1 MPRNVVSSDADEQLE
16 RFPLSTLSHNE
27 CKSFLKSLH
36 PKNRSTNLILY
47 SDGSLEVDHQ
57 NNLLDSDS
65 MVVLNVND
73 DMEIMKNEIFGPV
86 MPIKPYKDFNETVE
100 YINKKQKP
108 LAMYY
113 FGSDENEINTLLDK
127 TSSGSLVVND
137 TIFQTAQYNLPFG
150 GVGSS
155 GSGSYRGKDG
165 FKNFSHKRSF
175 FKGSNLL
182 DATKLIFPPYDE
194 KTEKNITRM
203 IR

>member
-1 MPRNVVSSDADEQLE
+1 
-16 RFPLSTLSHNE
+16 
-27 CKSFLKSLH
+27 
-36 PKNRSTNLILY
+36 
-47 SDGSLEVDHQ
+47 
-57 NNLLDSDS
+57 
-65 MVVLNVND
+65 
-73 DMEIMKNEIFGPV
+73 MEIMKNEIFGPV
-86 MPIKPYKDFNETVE
+86 MPIKPYKDLNEIIE

-113 FGSDENEINTLLDK
+113 FGSDEIEINTLLEK
-127 TSSGSLVVND
+127 TSSGSFVVND